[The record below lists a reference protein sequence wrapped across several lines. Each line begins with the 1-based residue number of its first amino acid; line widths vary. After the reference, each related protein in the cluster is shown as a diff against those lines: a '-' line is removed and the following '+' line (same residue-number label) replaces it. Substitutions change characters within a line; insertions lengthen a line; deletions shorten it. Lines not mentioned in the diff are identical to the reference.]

1 MKTSR
6 PVVLVWSSCIVATIL
21 LWQQV
26 LRGGLSVHL
35 SHELVIFIFAVLLDG
50 SVGREF
56 FRCPTSSICSIDIM
70 LHCRKT
76 QLHGPSF
83 CVANDQEI
91 LFLLEMSNNE
101 RHDELR
107 HESGE
112 LAVTV

>member
-1 MKTSR
+1 
-6 PVVLVWSSCIVATIL
+6 
-21 LWQQV
+21 
-26 LRGGLSVHL
+26 
-35 SHELVIFIFAVLLDG
+35 
-50 SVGREF
+50 
-56 FRCPTSSICSIDIM
+56 M

-91 LFLLEMSNNE
+91 LFLLEMSNNK